1 MKTLIRLV
9 SAGLLSA
16 VCLLSVSGCS
26 SEKNSAEIPS
36 VSVPALSVSSP
47 VSSIPDNSEATA
59 AQNAPAIEG
68 KWHEK
73 ATDTYWIFYADGTY
87 IIESASGFSYGSH
100 NYTIEDNVLT
110 LHAGTDKASRLTFV
124 IEGNELKATDEN
136 GGISVMVRAE
146 GDGKKEKQERASQLS
161 FACSTYYRAII
172 YDNIN
177 AENPRD
183 VTCDSLPSRS
193 DPYSRK
199 KVIAKSCTI
208 EGAMQYTRMTFSDSE
223 LAGFCVTEGGRIVL
237 KEDAEGTVIV
247 PELTKETTLEALGY

>member
-36 VSVPALSVSSP
+36 VSVPAAFSAGCSVTTAAAGAFARSMAGSMKL
-47 VSSIPDNSEATA
+47 NQATA
-59 AQNAPAIEG
+59 NTSTAI
-68 KWHEK
+68 
-73 ATDTYWIFYADGTY
+73 AMPQA
-87 IIESASGFSYGSH
+87 
-100 NYTIEDNVLT
+100 YTIEDNVLT